1 MGRLVRIVIG
11 AAGIALIGLL
21 LWPIFA
27 QGEPILPVALLL
39 FLGAGAI
46 LVFIA
51 VKSPLKWSQYALVG
65 IVPGFIIG
73 GIGLWAL
80 VRFGSSTSGG
90 WEELIAI
97 AAGLLGAFVGAIV
110 GAVVGGV
117 IGYRKDRRARRT
129 H

>member
-1 MGRLVRIVIG
+1 MGRRVQIVVG

-21 LWPIFA
+21 LWPIFV
-27 QGEPILPVALLL
+27 QGEAILPVALLL
-39 FLGAGAI
+39 FLGAGAF

-51 VKSPLKWSQYALVG
+51 VKSPLKWSRYALVG

-80 VRFGSSTSGG
+80 VRFGSSSSGG
-90 WEELIAI
+90 WEELVAI

-117 IGYRKDRRARRT
+117 IGYRKDRHARRT
-129 H
+129 S